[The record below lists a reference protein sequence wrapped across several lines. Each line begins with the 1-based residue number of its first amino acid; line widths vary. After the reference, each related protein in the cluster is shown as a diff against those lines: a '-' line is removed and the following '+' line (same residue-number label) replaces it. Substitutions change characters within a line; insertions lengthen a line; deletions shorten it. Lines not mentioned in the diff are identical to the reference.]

1 MTQERDDSREPAWIR
16 TCFVRLPD
24 GDVIAAFDI
33 DGRRYTGPGQA
44 QQVYRE
50 AREEMARRRAGW
62 EWESYIASPGE
73 PPSRRPSWEEY
84 RVDIDT
90 KHPVPGAG

>member
-1 MTQERDDSREPAWIR
+1 
-16 TCFVRLPD
+16 
-24 GDVIAAFDI
+24 
-33 DGRRYTGPGQA
+33 
-44 QQVYRE
+44 
-50 AREEMARRRAGW
+50 MARRRAGW

-90 KHPVPGAG
+90 KHPVPGTG